1 MMNFR
6 ARYSEKL
13 IFWGVYTL
21 LNCGN
26 NLKWTEDTSRNKVR
40 GVSEIPSGV
49 GEGFTFWPMVYMSI
63 FHIAARFF
71 AETTVITPLFFTS
84 MSHSYLYQPYADE
97 S

>member
-1 MMNFR
+1 MNFR

-40 GVSEIPSGV
+40 GVSEIPSG
-49 GEGFTFWPMVYMSI
+49 GGGFHFLAHGLYHMWSGI
-63 FHIAARFF
+63 QFRS
-71 AETTVITPLFFTS
+71 S
-84 MSHSYLYQPYADE
+84 MLNVSCGYHLNDICASR
-97 S
+97 